1 MIKIWGRNS
10 SSNVQKVLWL
20 CDELGLPYERVD
32 IGGPFGGTD
41 STAYRALNPNGL
53 IPTIEDG
60 DFVLWESN
68 PILRYLHDKYGE
80 DRFMSASLE
89 SRADADRWMTWE
101 NTVLARTVFPVFFQ
115 MVRTAPEQRDQEK
128 LAQDMAVAGR
138 SFALLEAHLADRP
151 YLTGEAFSLADLAN
165 GIWCYR
171 WHAME
176 IDRPDLPNVA
186 AWYRRMTERP
196 AYQTHVMVEMA

>member
-20 CDELGLPYERVD
+20 CDELGIDYERKD

-41 STAYRALNPNGL
+41 TPAYRALNPNGL

-68 PILRYLHDKYGE
+68 PIVRYLHDKYGNG
-80 DRFMSASLE
+80 RLLTNTLE
-89 SRADADRWMTWE
+89 GRADADRWMTWE

-115 MVRTAPEQRDQEK
+115 MVRTPAEKRNPAK
-128 LAQDMAVAGR
+128 LAQDIVSATK
-138 SFALLEAHLADRP
+138 SLTILERHLATRP
-151 YLTGEAFSLADLAN
+151 YLTGDSFSLADLAN
-165 GIWCYR
+165 GIWTYR
-171 WHAME
+171 WHAMA
-176 IDRPDLPNVA
+176 IDHPDLPHIK
-186 AWYRRMTERP
+186 AWYRRLAERP
-196 AYQTHVMVEMA
+196 AYRAHVMVEMS